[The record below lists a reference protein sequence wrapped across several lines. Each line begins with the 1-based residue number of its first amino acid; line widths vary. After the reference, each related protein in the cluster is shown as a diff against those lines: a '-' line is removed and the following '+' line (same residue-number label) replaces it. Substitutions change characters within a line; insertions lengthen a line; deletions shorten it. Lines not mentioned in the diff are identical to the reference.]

1 MRKWLAAGLVTIL
14 VLSSALL
21 GCKVGGAPPGASPPE
36 AAGVGSMVFPYPATG
51 IQVVGQ
57 GEVRVKPDVALINLG
72 VEAQAKT
79 AAEARSQAAQAMGQV
94 LEALRSSGVAEK
106 DIRTYHFTIQPV
118 REYDRET
125 KREILFGF
133 RVTNLITAKV
143 REMDKI
149 GGILDTAVEAGGNL
163 IRVQGI
169 SFRVENPK
177 PFYAQARKEALAEAM
192 TKAQELAQ
200 LAGVKLGKP
209 TYINESTGYYY
220 PRPITYF
227 EAGGMPIPAPTPTPI
242 SPGEQRISLTVQVT
256 FAIE

>member
-21 GCKVGGAPPGASPPE
+21 GCKAGEAPPGASPPE
-36 AAGVGSMVFPYPATG
+36 AAGVGSMVFPYQATG
-51 IQVVGQ
+51 IQVTGQ
-57 GEVRVKPDVALINLG
+57 GEVKVKPDVALINLG

-79 AAEARSQAAQAMGQV
+79 AAEARSQAAQAMSQV

-106 DIRTYHFTIQPV
+106 DIRTYQFTIQPV
-118 REYDRET
+118 REYDREA
-125 KREILFGF
+125 KREILLGF
-133 RVTNLITAKV
+133 RVTNLVTAKV
-143 REMDKI
+143 REMDEV
-149 GGILDTAVEAGGNL
+149 GGILDAVVEAGGDF

-169 SFRVENPK
+169 SFQVENPK
-177 PFYAQARKEALAEAM
+177 PFYAQARKEAMAEAM
-192 TKAQELAQ
+192 AKAQELAQ

-209 TYINESTGYYY
+209 TYISESTGYYY

-227 EAGGMPIPAPTPTPI
+227 EAGGAPVPAPTPTPI
-242 SPGEQRISLTVQVT
+242 SPGEQTISLTVQVT